1 MSAFCGIILTLCCF
15 LPEIWMYRVGLT
27 VLASGLCG
35 LLVFLTGLNP
45 GAIASS
51 RIVKWV
57 ALASY
62 SVYLTHPLMLHA
74 ARRISAAIP
83 AWQAWLYFPVTIA
96 LIAGAGAAFYFAV
109 ERTSIQLRD
118 RYVPR
123 RARGQNA
130 NPKAVS

>member
-1 MSAFCGIILTLCCF
+1 
-15 LPEIWMYRVGLT
+15 MYRVGLM

-62 SVYLTHPLMLHA
+62 SVYLIHPLMLHV

-83 AWQAWLYFPVTIA
+83 ACQTWLYFPVA
-96 LIAGAGAAFYFAV
+96 LALVVGAVAAFYFAV

-118 RYVPR
+118 RFAPR
-123 RARGQNA
+123 RARGPNA
-130 NPKAVS
+130 NPEALS